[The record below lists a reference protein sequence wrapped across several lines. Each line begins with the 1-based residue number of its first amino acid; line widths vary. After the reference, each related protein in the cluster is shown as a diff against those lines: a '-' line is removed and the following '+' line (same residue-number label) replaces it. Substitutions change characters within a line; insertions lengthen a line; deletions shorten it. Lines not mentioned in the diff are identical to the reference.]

1 MTVLPADR
9 LRNGGI
15 ATLPVGTNVVLPQ
28 LDRFWHKSAREAQ
41 VLGAVIAEVD
51 IRPPSAQILFGKLS
65 GGNQQKAL
73 LAKWL
78 LMRPRIL
85 VLDDPTS
92 GVDPRAREKIFDV
105 IRDAA
110 REGVA
115 ILLFST
121 EPEQLA
127 MVCGRVLVLREGSI
141 VTELSGSD
149 LSREVISQ
157 WCYA

>member
-1 MTVLPADR
+1 
-9 LRNGGI
+9 
-15 ATLPVGTNVVLPQ
+15 
-28 LDRFWHKSAREAQ
+28 
-41 VLGAVIAEVD
+41 
-51 IRPPSAQILFGKLS
+51 
-65 GGNQQKAL
+65 
-73 LAKWL
+73 
-78 LMRPRIL
+78 MRPRIL

-92 GVDPRAREKIFDV
+92 GVDPRAREKIFEV

-110 REGVA
+110 REGVG